1 MQNLETLLEEG
12 ALQPRSK
19 GRLILQQEDGWIVPV
34 PLVAFLRT
42 NAFLRDFERC
52 DFWRLKP
59 LSVGRSFF
67 DHSGANSGV
76 GDRIDQNETA
86 RSPIAGIRIKEKR
99 NVSFKFDCGD
109 VVHVQQSRLF

>member
-19 GRLILQQEDGWIVPV
+19 GRLILEQEDGWIVPV

-52 DFWRLKP
+52 DFGASNRCP
-59 LSVGRSFF
+59 
-67 DHSGANSGV
+67 SGAASSIIPAPTVALEIASIRMKLPVARLLAYGSKKSG
-76 GDRIDQNETA
+76 T
-86 RSPIAGIRIKEKR
+86 
-99 NVSFKFDCGD
+99 
-109 VVHVQQSRLF
+109 